1 MESQISHTF
10 AAYFTSRPK
19 AYSKSMIDILI
30 NLRLKKKN
38 RYNIK
43 KLYLNNLDSKKIK
56 TINEKEIDYSI
67 FDKTDTYKVYISQ

>member
-1 MESQISHTF
+1 
-10 AAYFTSRPK
+10 
-19 AYSKSMIDILI
+19 MIDILI
-30 NLRLKKKN
+30 NLRLKNKN

-67 FDKTDTYKVYISQ
+67 FDKTDTYKVYGKMAQFKVY